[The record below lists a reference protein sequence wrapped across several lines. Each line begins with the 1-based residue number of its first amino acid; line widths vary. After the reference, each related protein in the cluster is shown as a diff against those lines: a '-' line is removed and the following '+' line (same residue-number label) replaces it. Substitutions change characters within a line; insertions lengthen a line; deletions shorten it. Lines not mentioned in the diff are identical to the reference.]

1 MGLHDMQT
9 TIATLEILKAQLFHR
24 IRGQTE
30 VLTRLLQAME
40 RRELETTP
48 QRGARGSFFLAG
60 PTGVGKTETARTI
73 AEVLFDGA
81 ELLRIDCSE
90 YTTPAAVEGLRGDR
104 VGDRGRLGQAYD
116 RNPRGVWLWDEIEK
130 AHPDLIKLFL
140 QMTSAARLTLA
151 CGDTLDLRGI
161 YLIVTSN
168 LGSAEITGRE
178 NLTFTSLERHVV
190 RCIERFLSPELLAR
204 FGKPY
209 VFRPLTRAVQAEIAT
224 QCLKDLLDWH
234 RQQGRNIEFH
244 PHVLS
249 FLINRG
255 FSPRL
260 GARDLLAFVEE
271 SIGDAVARSLRSG
284 GTGSGL
290 LKVVGNRLEIV
301 P

>member
-1 MGLHDMQT
+1 MQT
-9 TIATLEILKAQLFHR
+9 TIATLDILKAQLFHR

-30 VLTRLLQAME
+30 VLTRLLQAIE

-48 QRGARGSFFLAG
+48 QRGARGSFFFAG
-60 PTGVGKTETARTI
+60 PTGVGKTETARII
-73 AEVLFDGA
+73 AEVLCGDSEF
-81 ELLRIDCSE
+81 LRIDCSE
-90 YTTPAAVEGLRGDR
+90 YKTPTGVDGLRGDR
-104 VGDRGRLGQAYD
+104 LGDRGLLGQAYD

-151 CGDTLDLRGI
+151 SGDTLDLQDI

-168 LGSAEITGRE
+168 LGSAEIIGRE
-178 NLTFTSLERHVV
+178 NLSFTSLERHVV

-224 QCLKDLLDWH
+224 QCLEDLLEWH

-260 GARDLLAFVEE
+260 GARDLIAFVEE
-271 SIGDAVARSLRSG
+271 SIGDAVAASVRTESN
-284 GTGSGL
+284 GSGRL
-290 LKVVGNRLEIV
+290 QVADKVLRCFRWN
-301 P
+301 